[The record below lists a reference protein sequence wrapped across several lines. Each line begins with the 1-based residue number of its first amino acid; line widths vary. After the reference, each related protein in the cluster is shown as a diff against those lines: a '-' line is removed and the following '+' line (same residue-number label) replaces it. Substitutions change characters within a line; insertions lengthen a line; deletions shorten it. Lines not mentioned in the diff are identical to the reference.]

1 MYDRTY
7 IDGNR
12 RDDIING
19 CIKSTNILGLGKCE
33 NIQLYIVAMA
43 LGVSEGKMEKSS
55 HRIGYILNTA
65 IQNSY
70 PQAISFMNAVHL
82 CELMETGNT
91 DSFDDLDEA
100 YDMGEQYVNVGL
112 DQIVKEAKSEDDEAM
127 VFAMLRRLDKQYS
140 ELMQ

>member
-1 MYDRTY
+1 M
-7 IDGNR
+7 
-12 RDDIING
+12 
-19 CIKSTNILGLGKCE
+19 
-33 NIQLYIVAMA
+33 VAMA

-82 CELMETGNT
+82 CELMEMGNT

-100 YDMGEQYVNVGL
+100 YDMGEQYVNAGL
-112 DQIVKEAKSEDDEAM
+112 DQIVNEAKSEDDEAM

-140 ELMQ
+140 EIMQ